1 MLFIDQFLERLDYL
15 PPVPR
20 NLAALTRLLNQTD
33 VEVHQVVE
41 IVQYDPALTAEVLRR
56 CNSAYFGSA
65 EPAADV
71 QEAIMRLGFNEI
83 FQLLMI
89 LSVSGLMS
97 REQNGRPL
105 SVREL
110 WRHSVTAALAGK
122 VIATAHR
129 ENPSLVFTACI
140 LHDLGKI
147 FFTRELENEYHSV
160 LELSRSNQST
170 LLTAERTCLNFDHS
184 ELGGR
189 LLELW
194 RFPPELI
201 YTTRFHHA
209 PASAPPEHRR
219 LAAYVHL
226 ADLLANFMGYGCG
239 QSVLALGER
248 DVAMEL
254 AGTNSEAIAG
264 YLVQTWAVLQD
275 TKAVISFSE
284 QGPKMA

>member
-110 WRHSVTAALAGK
+110 WRHSVTAAL
-122 VIATAHR
+122 
-129 ENPSLVFTACI
+129 
-140 LHDLGKI
+140 
-147 FFTRELENEYHSV
+147 
-160 LELSRSNQST
+160 
-170 LLTAERTCLNFDHS
+170 
-184 ELGGR
+184 
-189 LLELW
+189 
-194 RFPPELI
+194 
-201 YTTRFHHA
+201 
-209 PASAPPEHRR
+209 
-219 LAAYVHL
+219 
-226 ADLLANFMGYGCG
+226 
-239 QSVLALGER
+239 
-248 DVAMEL
+248 
-254 AGTNSEAIAG
+254 
-264 YLVQTWAVLQD
+264 
-275 TKAVISFSE
+275 
-284 QGPKMA
+284 